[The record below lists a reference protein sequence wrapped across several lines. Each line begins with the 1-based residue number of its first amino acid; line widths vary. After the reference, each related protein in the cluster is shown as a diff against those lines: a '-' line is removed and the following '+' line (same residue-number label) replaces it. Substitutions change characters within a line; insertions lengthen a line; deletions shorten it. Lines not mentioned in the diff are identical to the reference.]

1 MTRRSR
7 LWRVA
12 TAIYVFINVG
22 GAIIAAVRGEQM
34 HFSIHVGLL
43 LLGMVAY
50 PVWRLSH
57 GMATVD
63 QPRAQLPDARLDY
76 LQNSVDA
83 MALELERLGEAQ
95 RFQEKLRDQRGEAS
109 PPKKDQ

>member
-1 MTRRSR
+1 MARRSR
-7 LWRVA
+7 LWRVVVA
-12 TAIYVFINVG
+12 VYVFINVG

-50 PVWRLSH
+50 PVWRLSR
-57 GMATVD
+57 GMALVD
-63 QPRAQLPDARLDY
+63 QPQGQLPDARIEY

-95 RFQEKLRDQRGEAS
+95 RFQEKLRDEGGEGLH
-109 PPKKDQ
+109 PRKDQ